1 MKPQTRPLIF
11 IASSSER
18 AALEGDCAC
27 AYPATTSPIPM
38 PPTNGL
44 VRLPSGII
52 HEEINHEFH
61 VFLSPKSQNGAS
73 VLNQAAVDLLQRLNL
88 PGACIEQSEDMADD
102 LFSQGLLEPLKQE
115 TEMENGLRSTTLA
128 AWLHITDRCNFRCT
142 YCYLPHKRED
152 MSLETG
158 YASIASL
165 FRSAAIH
172 NFEKVK
178 IKYAGGE
185 PLLNYPLILALHDY
199 AKDEAK
205 RLGMVLE
212 EIILSN
218 GSLLTNK
225 IAKELHDLK
234 INLMISLD
242 GFGQYHDTHR
252 PYAGGGA
259 SFQAVSSAVELA
271 IENGITPH
279 ISITVSGESALGLPT
294 LLEWVLKRELPF
306 NLNFYRENEFSVNA
320 SNLNMDEEKIINGI
334 LKAFDVVREH
344 LPKRSLLASVIDR
357 ANMEQAHTRTCGVG
371 ENYLVFDQ
379 HGAVS
384 KCQMQMHKPVAS
396 SFSEDPL
403 ALVQLDQT
411 GIQNLKADE
420 KDECNTCKWKHW
432 CTGGCPLTSYRASG
446 TYNKKS
452 PNCNIYKRLFPE
464 ALKLEG
470 LRILSTAENSL
481 L

>member
-1 MKPQTRPLIF
+1 M
-11 IASSSER
+11 
-18 AALEGDCAC
+18 
-27 AYPATTSPIPM
+27 TTNSAPIPH
-38 PPTNGL
+38 TNGL
-44 VRLPSGII
+44 VRLPSGIV
-52 HEEINHEFH
+52 HEEIGHEFH
-61 VFLSPKSQNGAS
+61 VFLSPKSKNGAS
-73 VLNQAAVDLLQRLNL
+73 VLNQVAVDLLQKLNF
-88 PGACIEQSEDMADD
+88 PGTYAEQLEGLTDD
-102 LFSQGLLEPLKQE
+102 LFLQGLVEPLTQEPE
-115 TEMENGLRSTTLA
+115 TENDLQSTTLE

-172 NFEKVK
+172 DFKRVK

-185 PLLNYPLILALHDY
+185 PLLNYPLILALHEY
-199 AKDEAK
+199 AQAEAK
-205 RLGMVLE
+205 RLGMELE

-218 GSLLTNK
+218 GSLLTHK
-225 IAKELHDLK
+225 TAKELHALN

-242 GFGQYHDTHR
+242 GFGEYHDTHR
-252 PYAGGGA
+252 PYAGGAA

-271 IENGITPH
+271 IANGVTPH
-279 ISITVSGESALGLPT
+279 ISITVSGETASGLPT

-306 NLNFYRENEFSVNA
+306 NLNFYRENDLSVKA
-320 SNLNMDEEKIINGI
+320 SNLNMDEEKIINGM
-334 LKAFDVVREH
+334 LKAFDVIRER
-344 LPKRSLLASVIDR
+344 LPKRSLLASMIDR
-357 ANMEQAHTRTCGVG
+357 ANMAQAHARTCGVG

-379 HGAVS
+379 NGQVS
-384 KCQMQMHKPVAS
+384 KCQMQMHKPITS

-403 ALVQLDQT
+403 SLIRLDQI
-411 GIQNLKADE
+411 GIQNLKADD
-420 KDECNTCKWKHW
+420 KDECNACQWKHW
-432 CTGGCPLTSYRASG
+432 CTGGCPLASYRTSG
-446 TYNKKS
+446 KYNAKS

-470 LRILSTAENSL
+470 LRILSAAENSL